1 MTQSLAQRVI
11 QLNNEGIACAIKG
24 FRQDGVITLQQAL
37 ALVLTFQEST
47 KVSVVRRNSEQ
58 QATRVAYSVPLLRN
72 HCSKPFD
79 DIFQFYNR
87 AITIAEDDE
96 RFSSMSCPH
105 SLTRIQ
111 TTILYNLGVFCH
123 MEAVCSGSS
132 TLAFANALQFY
143 AGAYQVLESSCR
155 VRGFPHD
162 DALLLVL
169 SLFNNMGHIHSSF
182 MMDTEKTQQCV
193 SWMQST
199 FAAPQTQHVLTPED
213 YAFFSQ
219 YISVPAGAQL
229 MISPAA

>member
-1 MTQSLAQRVI
+1 MTQSLARRVI
-11 QLNNEGIACAIKG
+11 QLNNEAIVCAGKG
-24 FRQDGVITLQQAL
+24 FRHDGVIILQQAL
-37 ALVLTFQEST
+37 ALVLALQECNNA
-47 KVSVVRRNSEQ
+47 SVVRRSAEQ
-58 QATRVAYSVPLLRN
+58 QESRVAYSVPLLRD

-79 DIFQFYNR
+79 DIFQFFNR

-96 RFSSMSCPH
+96 RFSTLSCPH

-155 VRGFPHD
+155 VFGFPHD

-169 SLFNNMGHIHSSF
+169 GLFNNMGHIHSSF
-182 MMDTEKTQQCV
+182 MIDIEKTQQCV

-199 FAAPQTQHVLTPED
+199 FAAPQTQHVLAPED

-219 YISVPAGAQL
+219 YIAVPAGSQL